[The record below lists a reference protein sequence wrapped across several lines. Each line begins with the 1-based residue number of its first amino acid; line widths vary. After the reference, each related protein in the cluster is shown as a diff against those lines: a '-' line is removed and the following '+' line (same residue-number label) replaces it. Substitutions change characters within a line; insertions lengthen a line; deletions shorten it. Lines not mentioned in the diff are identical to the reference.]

1 MDKLLRIFVAL
12 DWLVGGLS
20 ILVGLYLQNYWVV
33 AGGTLGLLAAYF
45 KPAVIIKN
53 KMEKKFLR
61 KKKKTEDS
69 DVALAEDT
77 FYAQVLGAEAAEK
90 VVAAPAV
97 PQAPRAY
104 PDLLP
109 PYAGV
114 FLSKNRHNQVLPQHI
129 RLLADPAES
138 ESVQKKL
145 PPGFY

>member
-33 AGGTLGLLAAYF
+33 AGGALGLLAAYF

-61 KKKKTEDS
+61 KKVKTEDS

-77 FYAQVLGAEAAEK
+77 FYAQVLGAEAGDE
-90 VVAAPAV
+90 VAPAPVV
-97 PQAPRAY
+97 PQVPRAY
-104 PDLLP
+104 PDPLP

-129 RLLADPAES
+129 HLLAAPTES
-138 ESVQKKL
+138 ETVQKKL
-145 PPGFY
+145 PPSFY

>member
-20 ILVGLYLQNYWVV
+20 ILVGLYMQNWWIV
-33 AGGTLGLLAAYF
+33 AGGALGLLAAYF

-61 KKKKTEDS
+61 KKVKTEDS

-77 FYAQVLGAEAAEK
+77 FYAQVLGAEESE
-90 VVAAPAV
+90 VEPSPAV
-97 PQAPRAY
+97 PLAPRAY
-104 PDLLP
+104 PDPLP

-114 FLSKNRHNQVLPQHI
+114 FLSKNKHNQVLPQHI
-129 RLLADPAES
+129 GILAAPAEA
-138 ESVQKKL
+138 EVVQKKL
-145 PPGFY
+145 PPSFY